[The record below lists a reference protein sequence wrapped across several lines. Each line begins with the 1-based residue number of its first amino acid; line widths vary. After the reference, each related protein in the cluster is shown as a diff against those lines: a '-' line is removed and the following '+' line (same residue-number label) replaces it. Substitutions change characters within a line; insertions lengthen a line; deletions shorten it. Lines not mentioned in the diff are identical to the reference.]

1 MKDLQKLKDHFQAF
15 TKSGIVTP
23 DNNEFRKEA
32 FERFCKKGFPNIKQ
46 EHWKYS
52 PLSKDLLKI
61 DEFKFE
67 KTTDTS
73 INQSAFE
80 QFDHYKIILK
90 DGILISEDC
99 NEQGLKI
106 IQNKPRI
113 FCEIVKNPILDFN
126 NAFFTSGFEVLVEQN
141 QEISKPVV
149 IYNIFSKSFN
159 GNNINIKNNITVEA
173 NAKLEVYEKN
183 IFEKDEFIFFTKNL
197 EIDLKDGA
205 KLNKYYLNSTTKN
218 KTIYNLVKANLAKD
232 SQFEKFNFSHNVSS
246 CRDEIIID
254 LNGKNSFASL
264 NNIQHLSDKC
274 YHEIKWEVNHNEENT
289 RSSQFVKSALHEE
302 AVAAFQGKIYV
313 DSKAQKTDGYQL
325 SRALLLS
332 DQSKFLSK
340 PELEIYADDV
350 KCSHGSS
357 SGSIDSDSIFY
368 LRSRGIS
375 EQDAK
380 RMMIQG
386 FLNEVIDKVQNETIK
401 EIFLNKL
408 NEINQY

>member
-67 KTTDTS
+67 KITDTT
-73 INQSAFE
+73 INKNAFE

-99 NEQGLKI
+99 NEKGLKI

-126 NAFFTSGFEVLVEQN
+126 NAFFTSGFEILVEQN

-159 GNNINIKNNITVEA
+159 GNYISLKQSEISILA
-173 NAKLEVYEKN
+173 NAPLKS
-183 IFEKDEFIFFTKNL
+183 FT
-197 EIDLKDGA
+197 
-205 KLNKYYLNSTTKN
+205 LNSA
-218 KTIYNLVKANLAKD
+218 IVLVLVAVPTLPIPD
-232 SQFEKFNFSHNVSS
+232 T
-246 CRDEIIID
+246 
-254 LNGKNSFASL
+254 
-264 NNIQHLSDKC
+264 
-274 YHEIKWEVNHNEENT
+274 NEPVMST
-289 RSSQFVKSALHEE
+289 V
-302 AVAAFQGKIYV
+302 
-313 DSKAQKTDGYQL
+313 
-325 SRALLLS
+325 
-332 DQSKFLSK
+332 
-340 PELEIYADDV
+340 P
-350 KCSHGSS
+350 
-357 SGSIDSDSIFY
+357 SDSVPIPVEPAG
-368 LRSRGIS
+368 R
-375 EQDAK
+375 AW
-380 RMMIQG
+380 
-386 FLNEVIDKVQNETIK
+386 
-401 EIFLNKL
+401 
-408 NEINQY
+408 